1 MAKKEIDFTALQKAI
16 GDMDLAI
23 AEFEP
28 CYKKFVGS
36 VMSSIEGNNSDF
48 MVSLEKVLRAFKDN
62 KAKKALE
69 AVKRYKDDI
78 QIVCEG
84 MEAVDQAVTQKIKEG
99 KKS

>member
-16 GDMDLAI
+16 ADMDSAI
-23 AEFEP
+23 AEFDP
-28 CYKKFVGS
+28 CYKEFVGS

-69 AVKRYKDDI
+69 AVKRSKDDI
-78 QIVCEG
+78 QIICEG
-84 MEAVDQAVTQKIKEG
+84 MEAVDQAVAQKIKEG
-99 KKS
+99 EKS